1 MDMALARSKQAIA
14 ESKEQLRWST
24 STRNQEKIINQYQ
37 ERERTLL
44 AQLDLSRANVKSA
57 EGTRKLLQEH
67 TIMLHDAQAKAD
79 SLQQSYNEMLTR
91 QHHAE
96 ATIELQ
102 NGKLTEL
109 KDKWMVSHL
118 KNRQLQEK
126 ADKLE
131 LQAKAMDKEILHKT
145 KILNK
150 YDEILFDSTA
160 RINQLR
166 TENSTLKENVK
177 HGKFLME
184 IIDKAVNKCNA
195 LKDQVIK
202 KMTSPKAD
210 IRSATSNFFETEII
224 GEIDDLI
231 DFVNNLQAVAESYN
245 SKGFSREPGVSKEL

>member
-1 MDMALARSKQAIA
+1 
-14 ESKEQLRWST
+14 
-24 STRNQEKIINQYQ
+24 
-37 ERERTLL
+37 
-44 AQLDLSRANVKSA
+44 
-57 EGTRKLLQEH
+57 
-67 TIMLHDAQAKAD
+67 
-79 SLQQSYNEMLTR
+79 
-91 QHHAE
+91 
-96 ATIELQ
+96 
-102 NGKLTEL
+102 
-109 KDKWMVSHL
+109 
-118 KNRQLQEK
+118 
-126 ADKLE
+126 
-131 LQAKAMDKEILHKT
+131 MDKEILHKT